1 MQTII
6 KSIVQFAII
15 VKLSV
20 GLMLLCNAIL
30 SLFFSLIVPNCTF
43 LEVFQ
48 SPLMVF
54 LSSIGV
60 IVTIIMSYVEL
71 SLPKYI

>member
-1 MQTII
+1 MKTII

-20 GLMLLCNAIL
+20 GLVLLCNAIL
-30 SLFFSLIVPNCTF
+30 SVFFSLIVPNCTF
-43 LEVFQ
+43 MDVFQ

-54 LSSIGV
+54 LSFIGL
-60 IVTIIMSYVEL
+60 IITIIMSYVQL